1 MPLEASPEDLSE
13 VWASA
18 TLWDDSIIEVGDI
31 LIWRSLG
38 GAVAYATY
46 IIQSIDVTY
55 NGKAAK
61 VMPLTATTNLRLSPL
76 GTLVFI
82 SWYDPES
89 GCIIKVDNHSWKIL
103 GK

>member
-1 MPLEASPEDLSE
+1 MPLEASPEDLQE

-38 GAVAYATY
+38 GDAAYATY
-46 IIQSIDVTY
+46 VIQSINDTY
-55 NGKAAK
+55 NGKEAK
-61 VMPLTATTNLRLSPL
+61 VMPLTATTNLRLNPL

-89 GCIIKVDNHSWKIL
+89 GRIIKVDNHSWRIL